1 MESYIENFI
10 ITFLFFLYIY
20 KLKPKII
27 YIDHA
32 NIFIGAFICRFLKI
46 KTVVRLMGIK
56 EDMRN
61 CLNRNSILNKLLKWS
76 YQSPFSMV
84 IASQDGA
91 GAEIWMNKVLM
102 KTVPRK
108 TILNG
113 VDRINKN
120 LDSKLDFKIPKKK
133 HIIIFVGR
141 LEEDKAPDKFIE
153 SLIKIEKDYP
163 NKCHSI
169 IIGSGSMKIKL
180 LKR

>member
-1 MESYIENFI
+1 
-10 ITFLFFLYIY
+10 
-20 KLKPKII
+20 
-27 YIDHA
+27 
-32 NIFIGAFICRFLKI
+32 
-46 KTVVRLMGIK
+46 MGIK

-61 CLNRNSILNKLLKWS
+61 CLNGNSILNKLLKWS

-120 LDSKLDFKIPKKK
+120 LDS
-133 HIIIFVGR
+133 
-141 LEEDKAPDKFIE
+141 
-153 SLIKIEKDYP
+153 
-163 NKCHSI
+163 N
-169 IIGSGSMKIKL
+169 
-180 LKR
+180 